1 MKKKLF
7 IDVDG
12 VITNT
17 IKRFCDI
24 YNKKY
29 ATHPN
34 FKPADWTKVES
45 WNFTDE
51 CPLLKTVDEVEEIF
65 ESYEMYDNPEF
76 LDGSV
81 DALFDLSNTYDITI
95 VTMGSAINLGNK
107 FEVLK
112 DKIPFVDFIGIDN
125 FKHKDKRKVD
135 MTGSI
140 FIDDVSKNLQTSNA
154 LIKICFGEVKPWNED
169 WTGKRCFDW
178 NQITTLLL

>member
-29 ATHPN
+29 AAHPN
-34 FKPADWTKVES
+34 FKPADWTKVET

-65 ESYEMYDNPEF
+65 DSYEMYKNPEF
-76 LDGSV
+76 LEGCV
-81 DALFDLSNTYDITI
+81 DALFKLSNTCDITI
-95 VTMGSAINLGNK
+95 VTMGSALNLGNK
-107 FEVLK
+107 YESLK
-112 DKIPFVDFIGIDN
+112 STIPFVDFIGVDS
-125 FKHKDKRKVD
+125 FKHTDKRKVD
-135 MTGSI
+135 MTGGI
-140 FIDDVSKNLQTSNA
+140 FIDDVSKNLRTSNA
-154 LIKICFGEVKPWNED
+154 HTKICFGEIKPWNED
-169 WTGKRCFDW
+169 WVGKRCFDW
-178 NQITTLLL
+178 EQVMTLLL